1 MGERKKRQVF
11 SPEFKAK
18 VGLEA
23 IRGLKTVNELG
34 QEYGVHPV
42 QISQWKK
49 AILEQS
55 EKLFEGKRGPKPV
68 SEHQE
73 PDRLYSE
80 IGRLKMELDWR
91 VSRTQA
97 QACDAV
103 LKMEEDLPKSAC
115 RSWFQTA
122 QCCCA

>member
-42 QISQWKK
+42 
-49 AILEQS
+49 
-55 EKLFEGKRGPKPV
+55 
-68 SEHQE
+68 
-73 PDRLYSE
+73 
-80 IGRLKMELDWR
+80 
-91 VSRTQA
+91 
-97 QACDAV
+97 
-103 LKMEEDLPKSAC
+103 
-115 RSWFQTA
+115 
-122 QCCCA
+122 

>member
-115 RSWFQTA
+115 RSWFQTV